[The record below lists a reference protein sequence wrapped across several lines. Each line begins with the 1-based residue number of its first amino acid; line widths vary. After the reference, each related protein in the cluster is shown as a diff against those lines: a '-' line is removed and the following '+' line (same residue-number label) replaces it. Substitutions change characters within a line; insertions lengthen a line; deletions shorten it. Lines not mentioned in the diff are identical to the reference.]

1 MKLQQLRYIWEVAH
15 HDLNVSATA
24 LSLYT
29 SQPGI
34 SKQIRLLEDELGVE
48 IFARSGKHL
57 TRVTTAGQEI
67 LQMSGEILRKVEGIK
82 QLSRDHQN
90 PAHGTLSIATTH
102 TQARY
107 VLPNI
112 IKDFILK
119 YPDVTLNIVQGTP
132 THVSEEAASGEVDL
146 AVAYDDLELYGD
158 LAMMP
163 CYRWNR
169 CILVPKDHPLV
180 NVEKITL
187 EDVVAHSIVT
197 YPFGFSGRSKRKKA
211 FHDKGLDPKIVFT
224 ATDADVIKTY
234 VRLGLGIGIVAHMAY
249 SPEEDSDLV
258 SIEAAH
264 LFESIITSVGVRRGT
279 YLRGYMYEF
288 IEAFA
293 PHLTSSVVQNV
304 MALPNKD
311 AQMHYFDTLNIPDY

>member
-1 MKLQQLRYIWEVAH
+1 
-15 HDLNVSATA
+15 
-24 LSLYT
+24 
-29 SQPGI
+29 
-34 SKQIRLLEDELGVE
+34 
-48 IFARSGKHL
+48 
-57 TRVTTAGQEI
+57 
-67 LQMSGEILRKVEGIK
+67 
-82 QLSRDHQN
+82 
-90 PAHGTLSIATTH
+90 
-102 TQARY
+102 
-107 VLPNI
+107 
-112 IKDFILK
+112 
-119 YPDVTLNIVQGTP
+119 
-132 THVSEEAASGEVDL
+132 
-146 AVAYDDLELYGD
+146 
-158 LAMMP
+158 
-163 CYRWNR
+163 
-169 CILVPKDHPLV
+169 LVPKDHPLV

-211 FHDKGLDPKIVFT
+211 FYDKGLDPKIVFT

-264 LFESIITSVGVRRGT
+264 LFESSITSIGVRRGT
-279 YLRGYMYEF
+279 YLRSYMYEF

-304 MALPNKD
+304 MALPSKD

>member
-1 MKLQQLRYIWEVAH
+1 
-15 HDLNVSATA
+15 
-24 LSLYT
+24 
-29 SQPGI
+29 
-34 SKQIRLLEDELGVE
+34 
-48 IFARSGKHL
+48 
-57 TRVTTAGQEI
+57 
-67 LQMSGEILRKVEGIK
+67 MSGEILRKVEGIK

-264 LFESIITSVGVRRGT
+264 LFESSITSVGVRRGT